1 MNKDMVQKKAAFA
14 VLKKAVLMMMKA
26 VKPGRGLSNSRERT
40 GLGQVQGWSR
50 EVLEQGRSRNRAGT
64 G

>member
-1 MNKDMVQKKAAFA
+1 M

-26 VKPGRGLSNSRERT
+26 VKPGKGLSNSRERT